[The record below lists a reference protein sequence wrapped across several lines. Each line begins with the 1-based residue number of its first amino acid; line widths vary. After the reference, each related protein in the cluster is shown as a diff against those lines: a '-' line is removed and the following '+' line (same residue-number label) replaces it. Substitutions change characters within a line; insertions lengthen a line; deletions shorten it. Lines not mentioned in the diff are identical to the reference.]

1 MEFCKLELALPVVSA
16 RGAKSCALTD
26 GPAKYIL
33 TVGSRDILLTT
44 PFGATSFGEEQTQR
58 KKLEFRLPPQFLE
71 SFQKF
76 DAWAVE
82 YLVEHSE
89 RLFKKLLTTDQVR
102 EMYKP
107 CVSQRG
113 SHPATLRCKI
123 NIGGSTAVRCWNA
136 LDQRMSIP
144 EDFRGYDLL
153 PRVHVSHLWIM
164 SRECGFVLNI
174 HDMMCIQRSS
184 ECPF

>member
-58 KKLEFRLPPQFLE
+58 KNLEFRLPPHFLE

-76 DAWAVE
+76 DAWAV
-82 YLVEHSE
+82 
-89 RLFKKLLTTDQVR
+89 
-102 EMYKP
+102 
-107 CVSQRG
+107 
-113 SHPATLRCKI
+113 
-123 NIGGSTAVRCWNA
+123 
-136 LDQRMSIP
+136 
-144 EDFRGYDLL
+144 
-153 PRVHVSHLWIM
+153 
-164 SRECGFVLNI
+164 
-174 HDMMCIQRSS
+174 
-184 ECPF
+184 